1 MNANLFFAKKKLDL
15 ISKMHCTI
23 LLAKTQ
29 ASIELIRNPFQK
41 AMTLTCPEGY
51 KRLYNLS
58 IRENWRRHL
67 AFHPLLKTPV
77 IDIHPL

>member
-29 ASIELIRNPFQK
+29 ESIGTYKKHI
-41 AMTLTCPEGY
+41 PEGHDPY
-51 KRLYNLS
+51 VSWRLQKTLQS
-58 IRENWRRHL
+58 EHQREL
-67 AFHPLLKTPV
+67 ASTSGLPPSA
-77 IDIHPL
+77 

>member
-29 ASIELIRNPFQK
+29 ASNKKPI
-41 AMTLTCPEGY
+41 PEGHDPY
-51 KRLYNLS
+51 VSWRLQKTLQS
-58 IRENWRRHL
+58 EHQREL
-67 AFHPLLKTPV
+67 ASTSGLPPSA
-77 IDIHPL
+77 

>member
-29 ASIELIRNPFQK
+29 ASIGTYKKPI
-41 AMTLTCPEGY
+41 PEGHDPY
-51 KRLYNLS
+51 MS
-58 IRENWRRHL
+58 
-67 AFHPLLKTPV
+67 
-77 IDIHPL
+77 

>member
-29 ASIELIRNPFQK
+29 ASNKKPI
-41 AMTLTCPEGY
+41 PEGHDPY
-51 KRLYNLS
+51 VS
-58 IRENWRRHL
+58 
-67 AFHPLLKTPV
+67 
-77 IDIHPL
+77 